1 MCTDD
6 HAGERARAEGSQHP
20 ASRLYPMAQGF
31 RHPIRERLVER
42 HGQTDIASRG
52 EDRGSRATWK
62 KGYPFTVARAEPTGP
77 VSFIIDLFGRRLKKM
92 RLAAIGLFALSGMV
106 WAAPELN
113 ESYTSLKD
121 AVEKKDVPKVKTLAA
136 QTSKE
141 ARELR
146 RNPSLPRRVE
156 WRPGRAANNSP
167 RDAANYA
174 EYSLALTAIQASDP
188 AVTIDLTD
196 TLIAQDPKSEQIDMA
211 APYYLAALGKQ
222 GTAKVIAG
230 ANKIVAGRPDNEDAL
245 FAIASISLSSAPGQA
260 LTAANRLVAAAGRNK
275 KPERMGRAI
284 PWPASC
290 TVRRAGMRTP
300 TGVLEL
306 HCR

>member
-1 MCTDD
+1 
-6 HAGERARAEGSQHP
+6 
-20 ASRLYPMAQGF
+20 
-31 RHPIRERLVER
+31 
-42 HGQTDIASRG
+42 
-52 EDRGSRATWK
+52 
-62 KGYPFTVARAEPTGP
+62 
-77 VSFIIDLFGRRLKKM
+77 M

-141 ARELR
+141 ARELEKE
-146 RNPSLPRRVE
+146 PQPAEASGME
-156 WRPGRAANNSP
+156 AWKGRQQFAK
-167 RDAANYA
+167 DAANYA

-275 KPERMGRAI
+275 KPERMGEGYTLAGVVHGSQGRYADADRSLRAALPLI
-284 PWPASC
+284 GGQPAMLSYAYYYLGLSNYQLGKL
-290 TVRRAGMRTP
+290 TADKSKMMAGIQYADKAAAMAGPMQALAAKDSATMKRDMAAAGRR
-300 TGVLEL
+300 
-306 HCR
+306 